1 MEIGPKRAELMNIAV
16 ADSHQGKGMGK
27 ALVLHAI
34 EVARANDM
42 QSIELG
48 TGNSSIQQ
56 LALYQKCGF
65 RMKEI
70 IHDHF
75 VELLNEIL
83 ITRNYNAGCIMA
95 L

>member
-1 MEIGPKRAELMNIAV
+1 MNIAV

-34 EVARANDM
+34 EVARANGM
-42 QSIELG
+42 ESIELG

-65 RMKEI
+65 RMQEI

-75 VELLNEIL
+75 VEQYDEPIFEQGIQCRDMVRLSIDFVMN
-83 ITRNYNAGCIMA
+83 
-95 L
+95 